1 MRLLL
6 LKQFGLAFAALLS
19 TNIWAQTAP
28 IQPSLLPNAA
38 KELVVSKC
46 LQCHADSI
54 WRDQRQDAKAWEATL
69 YRMMARGSVW
79 TGEEIKSM
87 ASYLAQD
94 YGPQSPKAAPVS
106 R

>member
-6 LKQFGLAFAALLS
+6 LFGFALTGFAS
-19 TNIWAQTAP
+19 AMAQTA
-28 IQPSLLPNAA
+28 STENAVMPNA
-38 KELVVSKC
+38 KELVVGKC
-46 LQCHADSI
+46 LQCHADAI
-54 WRDQRQDAKAWEATL
+54 WRDQRQDARAWEATL

-94 YGPQSPKAAPVS
+94 FGPNSPKSAPVN